1 MHAKLAIS
9 THVVRPYIT
18 DEHRQTRAD
27 DTASAS
33 GDVASR
39 TLTLTMRISF
49 PLLIVLALVSAVG
62 CKKYDTLVEKN
73 AVCDEKWANIDAEL
87 QRRYD
92 LIPNLVATVKA
103 SAHHEEETLT
113 KVAEA
118 RASAS
123 QIKLSGDDFSDPARM
138 AAFQKAQGELGGAL
152 SRLLVTQ
159 EAYPDLKANAQ
170 FHDLA
175 VTLESTENRL
185 LRARQE
191 YNAAVKD
198 YNAELAKVGGKVV
211 NKATGKP
218 FKPRVYWTASDEA
231 KTSGAPK
238 VSF

>member
-1 MHAKLAIS
+1 
-9 THVVRPYIT
+9 
-18 DEHRQTRAD
+18 
-27 DTASAS
+27 
-33 GDVASR
+33 
-39 TLTLTMRISF
+39 MRIPFS
-49 PLLIVLALVSAVG
+49 LLIVLALVSAVG

-113 KVAEA
+113 KIAEA

-123 QIKLSGDDFSDPARM
+123 QIKLSGDDFSDPAKM
-138 AAFQKAQGELGGAL
+138 AAFQNAQSQLGGAL

-175 VTLESTENRL
+175 VSLEATENRL

-198 YNAELAKVGGKVV
+198 YNAELAKVGGKAL
-211 NKATGKP
+211 NKVTGKP
-218 FKPRVYWTASDEA
+218 FKPRVYWTASDDA

-238 VSF
+238 VEF